1 MEKIQETMNTQKF
14 KRFLYIV
21 LTVLLIGWVAF
32 RFASVAA
39 ENSRFVFNASRVA
52 ADRGAPIEVIEMKM
66 MDGVLYEP
74 LAVQNNRAYVTGA
87 RASKLRA
94 GQKLG
99 NGKIVS
105 VSSGLDYDSGMYVV
119 RTTGVGDGLHFAEFN
134 GRGYFVPLHAV
145 TNNSV
150 MVAENGVAV
159 SRNVTVSRQDSE
171 NAYITSGLNDG
182 DMVILTTVNAGDKV
196 QIKE

>member
-1 MEKIQETMNTQKF
+1 MNKIQETMKTQKF
-14 KRFLYIV
+14 KHFLYV
-21 LTVLLIGWVAF
+21 ALAVLLIGWVAF

-39 ENSRFVFNASRVA
+39 ENSRYVFNASRVA
-52 ADRGAPIEVIEMKM
+52 ADRGTSIEVIEMKRT
-66 MDGVLYEP
+66 DGVLYEP

-87 RASKLRA
+87 RASKLRS

-105 VSSGLDYDSGMYVV
+105 VSSGLDYDTGMYVI
-119 RTTGVGDGLHFAEFN
+119 RTSGVGDGLHFAEFSAN
-134 GRGYFVPLHAV
+134 GYFVPLYAV
-145 TNNSV
+145 SNNSV
-150 MVAENGVAV
+150 MVVDNGVASARSV
-159 SRNVTVSRQDSE
+159 QIVRQDSE
-171 NAYITSGLNDG
+171 NAYITTGLNDG

>member
-1 MEKIQETMNTQKF
+1 MNKIQETMKTQKF
-14 KRFLYIV
+14 KHFLYV
-21 LTVLLIGWVAF
+21 ALAVLLIGWVAF

-39 ENSRFVFNASRVA
+39 ENSRYVFNASRVA
-52 ADRGAPIEVIEMKM
+52 ADRGTPIEVIEMKRT
-66 MDGVLYEP
+66 DGVLYEP

-105 VSSGLDYDSGMYVV
+105 VSSGLDYDTGMYVI
-119 RTTGVGDGLHFAEFN
+119 RTSGVGDGLHFAEFSAN
-134 GRGYFVPLHAV
+134 GYFVPLYAV
-145 TNNSV
+145 SNNSV
-150 MVAENGVAV
+150 MVVDNGVASARSV
-159 SRNVTVSRQDSE
+159 QIVRQDSE
-171 NAYITSGLNDG
+171 NAYITTGLNDG

>member
-1 MEKIQETMNTQKF
+1 MNKIQETMKTQKF
-14 KRFLYIV
+14 KHFLYV
-21 LTVLLIGWVAF
+21 ALAVLLIGWVAF

-39 ENSRFVFNASRVA
+39 ENSRYVFNASRVA
-52 ADRGAPIEVIEMKM
+52 ADRGIPIEVIEMKRT
-66 MDGVLYEP
+66 DGVLYEP

-105 VSSGLDYDSGMYVV
+105 VSSGLDYDTGMYVI
-119 RTTGVGDGLHFAEFN
+119 RTSGVGDGLHFAEFSAN
-134 GRGYFVPLHAV
+134 GYFVPLYAV
-145 TNNSV
+145 SNNSV
-150 MVAENGVAV
+150 MVVDNGVASARSV
-159 SRNVTVSRQDSE
+159 QIVRQDSE
-171 NAYITSGLNDG
+171 NAYITTGLNDG

>member
-1 MEKIQETMNTQKF
+1 MKTQKF
-14 KRFLYIV
+14 KRFLYIA

-119 RTTGVGDGLHFAEFN
+119 RTTGVDDGLHFAEFN

-159 SRNVTVSRQDSE
+159 ARNVTVSRQDSE
-171 NAYITSGLNDG
+171 TAYITSGLNDG

>member
-1 MEKIQETMNTQKF
+1 MNKIQETMKTQKF
-14 KRFLYIV
+14 KHFLYV
-21 LTVLLIGWVAF
+21 ALAVLLIGWVAF

-39 ENSRFVFNASRVA
+39 ENSRYVFNASRVA
-52 ADRGAPIEVIEMKM
+52 ADRGTPIEVIEMKRT
-66 MDGVLYEP
+66 DGVLYEP

-105 VSSGLDYDSGMYVV
+105 VSSGLDYDTGMYVI
-119 RTTGVGDGLHFAEFN
+119 RTSGVGDGLHFAEFSAN
-134 GRGYFVPLHAV
+134 GYFVPLYAV
-145 TNNSV
+145 SNNSV
-150 MVAENGVAV
+150 MVVDNGVASARSV
-159 SRNVTVSRQDSE
+159 QIVRQDSE
-171 NAYITSGLNDG
+171 TAYITTGLNDG